1 MQKGYKLRQ
10 LNNNYNTFQQD
21 DATTFGILLELF
33 TLIIEARATWSYFH
47 KCHSKVSLHFG
58 CHGTVFPG
66 CRVGQRTELGSRLY
80 HGHQICH
87 ICHRITAALSP
98 VLRVHHHQ
106 TWKTINNIISEC
118 FGLSP
123 LIPLWPVDSKLS
135 LNNFTAVVGILAFE
149 LKWDMSWIC
158 LQENFSAFPIHRKLI
173 KLMQWNHS
181 RTECQGTGKNCS
193 LLQHLLFQGYI
204 PCTLPQLLGMNNALH
219 LIGFPY
225 IQVS

>member
-1 MQKGYKLRQ
+1 MQKGYRLRQ

-66 CRVGQRTELGSRLY
+66 CRVGRRTELGSRLY
-80 HGHQICH
+80 RGHQICH

-106 TWKTINNIISEC
+106 T
-118 FGLSP
+118 
-123 LIPLWPVDSKLS
+123 
-135 LNNFTAVVGILAFE
+135 
-149 LKWDMSWIC
+149 
-158 LQENFSAFPIHRKLI
+158 
-173 KLMQWNHS
+173 
-181 RTECQGTGKNCS
+181 
-193 LLQHLLFQGYI
+193 
-204 PCTLPQLLGMNNALH
+204 
-219 LIGFPY
+219 
-225 IQVS
+225 